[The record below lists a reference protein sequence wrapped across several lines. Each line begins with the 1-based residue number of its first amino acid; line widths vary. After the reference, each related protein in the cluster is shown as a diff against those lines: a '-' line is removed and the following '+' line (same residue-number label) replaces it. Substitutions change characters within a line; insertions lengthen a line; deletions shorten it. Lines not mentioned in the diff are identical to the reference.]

1 MYSLSEADEGPQKSG
16 RGKGQGKGAG
26 KGRGKGWGKG
36 RGKGRGRGGTQR
48 RGQGSGSQR
57 RELHAEVDPVQN
69 EPSHEE
75 QIVVRQINLC
85 RLNVV
90 LPQSQDLY

>member
-1 MYSLSEADEGPQKSG
+1 MDEVKDKGKVQAKVEAKVEAKV
-16 RGKGQGKGAG
+16 GA
-26 KGRGKGWGKG
+26 KV
-36 RGKGRGRGGTQR
+36 RGRGGTQR

-69 EPSHEE
+69 EPSHEK

>member
-1 MYSLSEADEGPQKSG
+1 MSEIYSSSEPDEGPQKSG
-16 RGKGQGKGAG
+16 RGKGAG
-26 KGRGKGWGKG
+26 KCRDKGCGRGA
-36 RGKGRGRGGTQR
+36 TQR

-57 RELHAEVDPVQN
+57 RELQAEVDPVQN

-85 RLNVV
+85 KLNVV
-90 LPQSQDLY
+90 LPQSRFVLI